1 MARRSKS
8 EKYECRKK
16 FRRRVFQY
24 VGTMMVFAAATA
36 NARSSSDGN
45 PYLNSKFSIDVGV
58 YAPNG
63 TFEIGV
69 AGTVNPAPL
78 DPIDFEKAFR
88 SDVEEEIAAI

>member
-1 MARRSKS
+1 ML
-8 EKYECRKK
+8 
-16 FRRRVFQY
+16 
-24 VGTMMVFAAATA
+24 VFASATA

-69 AGTVNPAPL
+69 VRMVDPAPF
-78 DPIDFEKAFR
+78 DPIDFEKVPH
-88 SDVEEEIAAI
+88 SSQ